1 MPDVKTKYR
10 LFVIIGFTITFTI
23 SYSYL
28 SNILSFEALSINKDI
43 LLNWINTKFFYS
55 VSIYCLIY
63 VAVVT
68 FSVPFATFLTVSGGF
83 LFGPNLGTLLSVIS
97 ATTGA
102 AILFL
107 VVRGSFGDS
116 FSEKIKDIESIETIR
131 KGIEK
136 NIWSYMFLIRLIPL
150 IPFWAAN
157 IVPALLK
164 VKVTV
169 YSITTFFGILP
180 ATLSYSYIGS
190 SIDQSFNGQS
200 PDLSVFYRLEFLFPI
215 FALIILSVIPIF
227 IKRA

>member
-1 MPDVKTKYR
+1 
-10 LFVIIGFTITFTI
+10 
-23 SYSYL
+23 
-28 SNILSFEALSINKDI
+28 
-43 LLNWINTKFFYS
+43 
-55 VSIYCLIY
+55 
-63 VAVVT
+63 
-68 FSVPFATFLTVSGGF
+68 
-83 LFGPNLGTLLSVIS
+83 
-97 ATTGA
+97 
-102 AILFL
+102 
-107 VVRGSFGDS
+107 
-116 FSEKIKDIESIETIR
+116 
-131 KGIEK
+131 
-136 NIWSYMFLIRLIPL
+136 MFLIRLIPL

-200 PDLSVFYRLEFLFPI
+200 PDLSVFYRLEFLFPV